1 MPDAIL
7 LLDDF
12 LPYRLSYTS
21 NRVSSRIAQT
31 YESLFG
37 LTIPQWR
44 LIAIIAERE
53 AITQQM
59 IGTLTGMDKVTVS
72 RATADLSARA
82 LIMRTSH
89 PDDKRSQLLS
99 LTKTGRML
107 YADIAPKAREMEAA
121 IFASLTQGEQD
132 QLKHLLRKIDAAII

>member
-7 LLDDF
+7 VLDDF

-99 LTKTGRML
+99 LTKTGRTL